1 MVHRF
6 GGLVLRG
13 RRGTRLAIVLAAM
26 VAVQGLV
33 RAEVIDRIL
42 AVVSGEVI
50 MLSDA
55 RAATRFGLIDIP
67 ANADDPIRAAMNA
80 LVDRHLQ
87 LLEVN
92 RYLPPEPSDSAI
104 EEQLTAMRSRFKS
117 DDEFRAALAECG
129 ISEAQLR
136 ARVRDNLRIAT
147 YRSQRFAAALQPS
160 DEDLLRYYRSRESE
174 FTKDGAPLPFAQVR
188 DQVRERL
195 AAERSQTLIREWL
208 ETLRRRADVQILY
221 Q

>member
-1 MVHRF
+1 MSIH
-6 GGLVLRG
+6 
-13 RRGTRLAIVLAAM
+13 TRVLAFA
-26 VAVQGLV
+26 VVASTFAVQTAPG
-33 RAEVIDRIL
+33 AEVIDRIL

-55 RAATRFGLIDIP
+55 RAATRFDLIDIP
-67 ANADDPIRAAMNA
+67 AKAEDPIRAAMNA

-92 RYLPPEPSDSAI
+92 RYLPPEPPAAAI
-104 EEQLTAMRSRFKS
+104 EEQLNALRSRFKS
-117 DDEFRAALAECG
+117 EEDFRASLAECG

-174 FTKDGAPLPFAQVR
+174 FTKD
-188 DQVRERL
+188 
-195 AAERSQTLIREWL
+195 
-208 ETLRRRADVQILY
+208 
-221 Q
+221 

>member
-1 MVHRF
+1 MLSSTSR
-6 GGLVLRG
+6 
-13 RRGTRLAIVLAAM
+13 TRLAIALAAM
-26 VAVQGLV
+26 FAVQSAV
-33 RAEVIDRIL
+33 RAAEVIDRIL
-42 AVVSGEVI
+42 AVVSGELI

-55 RAATRFGLIDIP
+55 RAATRFGLIDVP
-67 ANADDPIRAAMNA
+67 ADTDDPVRAAMNA

-92 RYLPPEPSDSAI
+92 RYLPPEPPAAAI
-104 EEQLTAMRSRFKS
+104 DEQFAAIRAKFQT
-117 DDEFRAALAECG
+117 DDAFRAALAECG

-136 ARVRDNLRIAT
+136 ARVRDNLRIT
-147 YRSQRFAAALQPS
+147 SYRAQRFAAALQPS

-174 FTKDGAPLPFAQVR
+174 FTKDGTPLPFAQVR
-188 DQVRERL
+188 EQVRERL
-195 AAERSQTLIREWL
+195 AAERSQSLIREWL

>member
-1 MVHRF
+1 MSTIINMRPA
-6 GGLVLRG
+6 
-13 RRGTRLAIVLAAM
+13 RLAIAVLA
-26 VAVQGLV
+26 VLFAVQGAAGAV
-33 RAEVIDRIL
+33 EVIDRIL

-55 RAATRFGLIDIP
+55 RAAARFDLIEVP
-67 ANADDPIRAAMNA
+67 ATADDPIRVAMNA

-92 RYLPPEPSDSAI
+92 RYLPPEPPAAAI
-104 EEQLTAMRSRFKS
+104 DEQLAAIRGRFQT
-117 DDEFRAALAECG
+117 DDAFRTALAECG
-129 ISEAQLR
+129 INEAQLR
-136 ARVRDNLRIAT
+136 ARVRDNLRIAS
-147 YRSQRFAAALQPS
+147 YRGQRFAAALQPS

-174 FTKDGAPLPFAQVR
+174 FTKEGTPVPFAQVR

-195 AAERSQTLIREWL
+195 AAERSQALIREWL
-208 ETLRRRADVQILY
+208 ETLRRRAEVQILY

>member
-6 GGLVLRG
+6 GLVLRG
-13 RRGTRLAIVLAAM
+13 RRGTRLAIAMAAM
-26 VAVQGLV
+26 VAVQGSV

-55 RAATRFGLIDIP
+55 RAAARFDLIEIP
-67 ANADDPIRAAMNA
+67 ANAEDPIRAAMNA

-92 RYLPPEPSDSAI
+92 RYLPPEPPDSAI
-104 EEQLTAMRSRFKS
+104 EEQLNVIRGRFKS
-117 DDEFRAALAECG
+117 DDDVRAALAECG

-136 ARVRDNLRIAT
+136 ARVRDNLRIAS

-174 FTKDGAPLPFAQVR
+174 FTKDGAPAPFAQVR
-188 DQVRERL
+188 EQVRERL

-221 Q
+221 R

>member
-1 MVHRF
+1 MMCCTSR
-6 GGLVLRG
+6 
-13 RRGTRLAIVLAAM
+13 TRLTIALAM
-26 VAVQGLV
+26 MFAVQSAM
-33 RAEVIDRIL
+33 RAAEVIDRIL

-55 RAATRFGLIDIP
+55 RAATRFGLIDVP
-67 ANADDPIRAAMNA
+67 ANTDDPVRAAMNA

-92 RYLPPEPSDSAI
+92 RYLPPEPPAAAIDEQFAAIRVRFPSDEA
-104 EEQLTAMRSRFKS
+104 
-117 DDEFRAALAECG
+117 FRAALAECG

-136 ARVRDNLRIAT
+136 ARVRDNLRIAS
-147 YRSQRFAAALQPS
+147 YRAQRFAAALQPS

-174 FTKDGAPLPFAQVR
+174 FTKDGTPLPFAQVR
-188 DQVRERL
+188 EMVRERL
-195 AAERSQTLIREWL
+195 AAERSQSLIREWL

-221 Q
+221 E

>member
-1 MVHRF
+1 M
-6 GGLVLRG
+6 
-13 RRGTRLAIVLAAM
+13 AAM

-55 RAATRFGLIDIP
+55 RAATRFDLIDIP
-67 ANADDPIRAAMNA
+67 PNADDPIRAAMNA

-92 RYLPPEPSDSAI
+92 RYLPPEPPDSAI
-104 EEQLTAMRSRFKS
+104 EEQLNAIRGRFKS
-117 DDEFRAALAECG
+117 DDDVRAALAECG

-136 ARVRDNLRIAT
+136 ARVRDNLRIAS

-174 FTKDGAPLPFAQVR
+174 FTKDGAPVPFADVR
-188 DQVRERL
+188 EQVRERL

>member
-1 MVHRF
+1 MLSSTSR
-6 GGLVLRG
+6 
-13 RRGTRLAIVLAAM
+13 TRLAIALAAM
-26 VAVQGLV
+26 FAVQSAV
-33 RAEVIDRIL
+33 RAAEVIDRIL
-42 AVVSGEVI
+42 AVVSGELI

-55 RAATRFGLIDIP
+55 RAATRFGLIDVP
-67 ANADDPIRAAMNA
+67 ANTDDPVRAAMNA

-92 RYLPPEPSDSAI
+92 RYLPPEPPAAAI
-104 EEQLTAMRSRFKS
+104 DEQFAAIRAKFQT
-117 DDEFRAALAECG
+117 DDAFRAALAECG

-136 ARVRDNLRIAT
+136 ARVRDNLRIT
-147 YRSQRFAAALQPS
+147 SYRAQRFAAALQPS

-174 FTKDGAPLPFAQVR
+174 FTKDGTPLPFAQVR
-188 DQVRERL
+188 EQVRERL
-195 AAERSQTLIREWL
+195 AAERSQSLIREWL

>member
-1 MVHRF
+1 MMSCK
-6 GGLVLRG
+6 
-13 RRGTRLAIVLAAM
+13 RGTRLGLAVLAATF
-26 VAVQGLV
+26 VVQSAV
-33 RAEVIDRIL
+33 RAAEVIDRIL

-55 RAATRFGLIDIP
+55 RAATRFGLIDVP
-67 ANADDPIRAAMNA
+67 GSADDPVRAAMNA

-92 RYLPPEPSDSAI
+92 RYLPPEPPASAI
-104 EEQLTAMRSRFKS
+104 DEQFAAIRGRFQS
-117 DDEFRAALAECG
+117 DDAFRAALAECG

-136 ARVRDNLRIAT
+136 ARVRDNLRIVS
-147 YRSQRFAAALQPS
+147 YRAQRFAAALQPS

-174 FTKDGAPLPFAQVR
+174 FMKDGTPLPFAQVR
-188 DQVRERL
+188 EQVRERL
-195 AAERSQTLIREWL
+195 AGERSQALIREWL
-208 ETLRRRADVQILY
+208 DTLRRRADVQILY

>member
-1 MVHRF
+1 MMMGCTH
-6 GGLVLRG
+6 
-13 RRGTRLAIVLAAM
+13 GTRLGIAVLAATF
-26 VAVQGLV
+26 AVHGVV
-33 RAEVIDRIL
+33 RAAEVIDRIL

-55 RAATRFGLIDIP
+55 RAATRFGLIDVAP
-67 ANADDPIRAAMNA
+67 GANDPVRAAMNG

-92 RYLPPEPSDSAI
+92 RYLPPEPPAAAI
-104 EEQLTAMRSRFKS
+104 DEQFAKVRAGFQSE
-117 DDEFRAALAECG
+117 DAFRAALAECG
-129 ISEAQLR
+129 ITETQLR
-136 ARVRDNLRIAT
+136 ARIRDNLRIAS
-147 YRSQRFAAALQPS
+147 YRAQRFAAALQPS

-174 FTKDGAPLPFAQVR
+174 FTKDGTPLPFAQVR
-188 DQVRERL
+188 EQVRDRL

-208 ETLRRRADVQILY
+208 DTLRRRADVQILY